1 MAEEFD
7 HDQRELA
14 QLWKRARKDGCM
26 PPWQQAKVFGLKEA
40 WEEMHGDK
48 TYGQLKWIAERVY
61 VQGHPKRHPNH
72 EAVRQLLHLLIIS
85 RLLLKNNTRIPSD
98 PSRIPSDFLTPLPR
112 VLLIFR
118 NSTEVGSRRIPS
130 RIPSILQHLLSQM
143 RILVWRTYSYYNSN

>member
-48 TYGQLKWIAERVY
+48 TYGQVTWIIGSRSVFTT
-61 VQGHPKRHPNH
+61 PPNH
-72 EAVRQLLHLLIIS
+72 FA
-85 RLLLKNNTRIPSD
+85 T
-98 PSRIPSDFLTPLPR
+98 FA
-112 VLLIFR
+112 
-118 NSTEVGSRRIPS
+118 
-130 RIPSILQHLLSQM
+130 
-143 RILVWRTYSYYNSN
+143 

>member
-72 EAVRQLLHLLIIS
+72 EAVRQLLKKMATDEDWFPVLKSWWIRLFGTLLHSNNILFRS
-85 RLLLKNNTRIPSD
+85 RMS
-98 PSRIPSDFLTPLPR
+98 PR
-112 VLLIFR
+112 C
-118 NSTEVGSRRIPS
+118 SKMS
-130 RIPSILQHLLSQM
+130 
-143 RILVWRTYSYYNSN
+143 

>member
-48 TYGQLKWIAERVY
+48 TYGQLKWIAW
-61 VQGHPKRHPNH
+61 
-72 EAVRQLLHLLIIS
+72 RQDIWAHRYRHLLIQKLS
-85 RLLLKNNTRIPSD
+85 HPPSQAVV
-98 PSRIPSDFLTPLPR
+98 ILP
-112 VLLIFR
+112 
-118 NSTEVGSRRIPS
+118 
-130 RIPSILQHLLSQM
+130 
-143 RILVWRTYSYYNSN
+143 

>member
-61 VQGHPKRHPNH
+61 VQGHPKRHPIIITTNNWNYTSFC
-72 EAVRQLLHLLIIS
+72 EADKDWIRANCVEELV
-85 RLLLKNNTRIPSD
+85 D
-98 PSRIPSDFLTPLPR
+98 TP
-112 VLLIFR
+112 
-118 NSTEVGSRRIPS
+118 
-130 RIPSILQHLLSQM
+130 
-143 RILVWRTYSYYNSN
+143 VWQAAT

>member
-61 VQGHPKRHPNH
+61 VQGHLKTCFGSRSVFTTPPNH
-72 EAVRQLLHLLIIS
+72 FA
-85 RLLLKNNTRIPSD
+85 T
-98 PSRIPSDFLTPLPR
+98 FA
-112 VLLIFR
+112 
-118 NSTEVGSRRIPS
+118 
-130 RIPSILQHLLSQM
+130 
-143 RILVWRTYSYYNSN
+143 